1 MQEASNQ
8 TSNQAS
14 ITKHKQAQPAST
26 TSKHKQCKAKQ
37 SKAKQSKAKQ
47 SKAKKSKEKQ
57 SKSAKQISKA
67 K

>member
-26 TSKHKQCKAKQ
+26 SNAKQ
-37 SKAKQSKAKQ
+37 SKAKQ
-47 SKAKKSKEKQ
+47 SKEKQ